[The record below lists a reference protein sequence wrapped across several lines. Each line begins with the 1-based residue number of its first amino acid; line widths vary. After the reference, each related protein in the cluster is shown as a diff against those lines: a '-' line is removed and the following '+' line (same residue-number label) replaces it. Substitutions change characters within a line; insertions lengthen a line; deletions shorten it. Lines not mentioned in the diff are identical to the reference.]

1 MSRFAV
7 VYEDPDYDDDL
18 TWEEDEDLYV
28 EEGVIK
34 PFDQWGTTAQ
44 LRLMADVV
52 KEPQREEYSP
62 YETMN
67 S

>member
-7 VYEDPDYDDDL
+7 VYEDPDYEDYVTD
-18 TWEEDEDLYV
+18 EEIYV
-28 EEGVIK
+28 EAGVIK
-34 PFDQWGTTAQ
+34 PFDQWGSTAQ

-52 KEPQREEYSP
+52 EKPQREEYSP
-62 YETMN
+62 YDTIN